1 MHIIVKKWGNS
12 ASVRIPSAIM
22 TAAHVQLND
31 VVDVHEENGRIII
44 APVRPHAYHLQ
55 QLVDGITA
63 ANLHEA
69 IDFGQAVGKE
79 IF

>member
-1 MHIIVKKWGNS
+1 MRITVKKWGNS

-22 TAAHVQLND
+22 AAAHVHLDD

-44 APVRPHAYHLQ
+44 EPVRPHAYNLQ
-55 QLVDGITA
+55 QLLDGITP
-63 ANLHEA
+63 ANLHDVVE
-69 IDFGQAVGKE
+69 FGVAVGKE